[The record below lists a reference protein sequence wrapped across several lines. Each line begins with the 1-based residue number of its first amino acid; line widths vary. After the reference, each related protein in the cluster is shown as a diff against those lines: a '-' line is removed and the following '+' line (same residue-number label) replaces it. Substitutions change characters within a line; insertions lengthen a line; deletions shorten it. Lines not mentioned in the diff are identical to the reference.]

1 MLDERWPVQA
11 ETQPAPETRPGID
24 CRFSSPILEG
34 RRMGMSWVH
43 RRGGKSRSA
52 VVDDTCQS
60 APQTCFSFFF
70 FFPPTLRPS
79 TQDGFRAGG
88 SAPCRGAMPNDK
100 VVTKPREAR
109 RPAGG
114 ANGRTKYRGPWKLC
128 RALPS
133 PLGGV
138 VMACG

>member
-1 MLDERWPVQA
+1 LMNTGRSWPRLGR
-11 ETQPAPETRPGID
+11 PRRPGPALIVA
-24 CRFSSPILEG
+24 FPPLILEG
-34 RRMGMSWVH
+34 RKM
-43 RRGGKSRSA
+43 RGWFSAVGKKSRSVA
-52 VVDDTCQS
+52 IDTCQS

-70 FFPPTLRPS
+70 PFSPTLRPS
-79 TQDGFRAGG
+79 TQDGFQAGG

-114 ANGRTKYRGPWKLC
+114 ANGGTKYRGPWKLC